1 MYHEGI
7 DVHEPAVR
15 QAQEAGWENGLD
27 NEYTLA
33 VFWPVLEQAGH
44 LTESPAV
51 RAFEQRASA
60 WNDRLTNRDRQSRPN
75 GGMIAV
81 GRIREQPPTR
91 KMLSC

>member
-33 VFWPVLEQAGH
+33 VFWPVLEQAGQ
-44 LTESPAV
+44 LTEKARQCELS
-51 RAFEQRASA
+51 EQQRQRLERPVDQQGPPVSA
-60 WNDRLTNRDRQSRPN
+60 EWWHDR
-75 GGMIAV
+75 
-81 GRIREQPPTR
+81 GRTDP
-91 KMLSC
+91 